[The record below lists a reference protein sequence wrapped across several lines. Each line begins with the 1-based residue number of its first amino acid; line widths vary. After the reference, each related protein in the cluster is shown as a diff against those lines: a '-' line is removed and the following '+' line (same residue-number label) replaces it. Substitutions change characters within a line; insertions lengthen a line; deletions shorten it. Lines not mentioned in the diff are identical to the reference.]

1 MRHLAWVAL
10 VPLLVAL
17 ASCAASVDA
26 PAASGPDVE
35 SSGEGADPSSARE
48 QRGEQLPAP
57 SNESAADN
65 STAPAGSLDG
75 VGAAPP
81 AASAGAT
88 DLAPAPPLP
97 PGTKVLHIGD
107 SFAGALGLPL
117 GKLLENGGVRS
128 VLQHT
133 DSSYLTDWAWDG
145 KLQQYLYKYNP
156 DLVIITL
163 GANELAI
170 AEPEQREKTVR
181 KIVATIGDRPCVWV
195 AIPLWSDEHNGL
207 LEVIRASSAPCVY
220 YDTNRL
226 FDARR
231 MPRIH
236 DGIHPTKDARRAWA
250 ESFFG
255 WLTEHRDRRAK
266 EPLRMLP

>member
-1 MRHLAWVAL
+1 M
-10 VPLLVAL
+10 
-17 ASCAASVDA
+17 A
-26 PAASGPDVE
+26 PG
-35 SSGEGADPSSARE
+35 
-48 QRGEQLPAP
+48 
-57 SNESAADN
+57 
-65 STAPAGSLDG
+65 GSLDG
-75 VGAAPP
+75 VGAAAP
-81 AASAGAT
+81 AASAGAASP
-88 DLAPAPPLP
+88 APAPPFP

-145 KLQQYLYKYNP
+145 KLQQSLYKYNP
-156 DLVIITL
+156 DLVIVTL

-170 AEPEQREKTVR
+170 AEPEQREKTVK
-181 KIVATIGDRPCVWV
+181 KIVATIGERPCVWV

-207 LEVIRASSAPCVY
+207 LEVIQKSSAPCVY

-226 FDARR
+226 IDVRN

-236 DGIHPTKDARRAWA
+236 DGIHPTKEARAAWA

-255 WLTEHRDRRAK
+255 WLTEHRDQKA
-266 EPLRMLP
+266 EQPLRMLP